1 MVKAQ
6 RCSKCT
12 RPVLKYATMTK
23 TRIQI
28 EQESEREDDRI
39 REIVSELK
47 ERMKRKV
54 MRQLQNGEIDYDAR
68 IDKLIYTETKEELNI
83 EEESDVDSEDM

>member
-1 MVKAQ
+1 M
-6 RCSKCT
+6 
-12 RPVLKYATMTK
+12 LKYATMTK
-23 TRIQI
+23 TRVQI

-54 MRQLQNGEIDYDAR
+54 MRQLQNGEIDYDPR
-68 IDKLIYTETKEELNI
+68 IDKLIYTETKEELNVDD
-83 EEESDVDSEDM
+83 ESDVDSEDM